1 MNLWFIFLTGLTSG
15 GVTCAAMQGG
25 ILASTIA
32 NQKRSEG
39 KKVSVDA
46 APNSFDVGDWG
57 PVTAF
62 LLAKLVIHVILGFF
76 LGWIGSAFTLSLG
89 MRLFFQGFAALF
101 MFASAM
107 NLLEVHPIF
116 RYVVINPPKFARR
129 LIKNNTTAD
138 RLFAPGLLGFL
149 TILIPCGVTQ
159 AMEILAISSGSPMQ
173 GALIMGSFVLGTAP
187 MFVLIG
193 IATAKLSEVWRIYFL
208 RAAAFLL
215 IAMAL
220 YSLNG
225 ILQVTDSAYSLQR
238 LGPRIVKLLPP
249 YETSVGA
256 RRGSPADSNVK
267 LVDGTQNVTINIL
280 NSGYSPKRFAVKSG
294 IPVKLTVNAGEVYS
308 CATAFTFRAFGIN
321 AFVKPNTNQV
331 FTFTP
336 DKKGLYTFSC
346 SMGMYSGTMEVI

>member
-1 MNLWFIFLTGLTSG
+1 MLTTMNLWLILLTGLTSG

-39 KKVSVDA
+39 KKVASDA
-46 APNSFDVGDWG
+46 APSSFDVGDWG
-57 PVTAF
+57 PVTTF
-62 LLAKLVIHVILGFF
+62 LTTKLIAHTILGFF
-76 LGWIGSAFTLSLG
+76 LGWLGSAFALSLG

-116 RYVVINPPKFARR
+116 RFIAFTPPKFARK

-159 AMEILAISSGSPMQ
+159 AMEILAISSGSPIQ
-173 GALIMGSFVLGTAP
+173 GALIMGTFVLGTAP

-193 IATAKLSEVWRIYFL
+193 IATAKLSEVWRVYFL
-208 RAAAFLL
+208 RTAAILL

-220 YSLNG
+220 YSING
-225 ILQVTDSAYSLQR
+225 ILQVTDSIYSLQR

-249 YETSVGA
+249 YDTA
-256 RRGSPADSNVK
+256 PGSSTPTPTV
-267 LVDGTQNVTINIL
+267 VDGVQPVTINIL

-294 IPVKLTVNAGEVYS
+294 IPVKLTVNAGDVYS

-331 FTFTP
+331 FTFTH

>member
-1 MNLWFIFLTGLTSG
+1 MNLWLIFLTGLTSG

-25 ILASTIA
+25 LLASTIA
-32 NQKRSEG
+32 NQKKEKIVPG
-39 KKVSVDA
+39 FGAD
-46 APNSFDVGDWG
+46 DWG
-57 PVTAF
+57 GVTAF
-62 LLAKLVIHVILGFF
+62 LTTKLVIHVILGFL
-76 LGWIGSAFTLSLG
+76 LGWLGSAITLSLG

-116 RYVVINPPKFARR
+116 RFMAFTPPRFARR
-129 LIKNNTTAD
+129 LVKYNMAANN
-138 RLFAPGLLGFL
+138 LFAPALLGFL
-149 TILIPCGVTQ
+149 TVLIPCGVTQ
-159 AMEILAISSGSPMQ
+159 AMEILAISSGSPIQ
-173 GALIMGSFVLGTAP
+173 GVLIMGTFVLGTAP

-193 IATAKLSEVWRIYFL
+193 IATAKLSEVWRVYFL
-208 RAAAFLL
+208 RTAAILL

-220 YSLNG
+220 YSFNG
-225 ILQVTDSAYSLQR
+225 ILQVSDSNYSLER

-249 YETSVGA
+249 YNTALSAVPTP
-256 RRGSPADSNVK
+256 SI
-267 LVDGTQNVTINIL
+267 VDGVQPVTINIL
-280 NSGYSPKRFAVKSG
+280 NSGYSPKYFAVKSG
-294 IPVKLTVNAGEVYS
+294 IPVELTVNAGEVYS

-336 DKKGLYTFSC
+336 DKKGLYTFAC

>member
-1 MNLWFIFLTGLTSG
+1 
-15 GVTCAAMQGG
+15 MQGG

-32 NQKRSEG
+32 NQK
-39 KKVSVDA
+39 KLKVEPGFGAD
-46 APNSFDVGDWG
+46 DWAG
-57 PVTAF
+57 VTAF
-62 LLAKLVIHVILGFF
+62 LVTKLIAHIILGFF
-76 LGWIGSAFTLSLG
+76 LGWLGSAITLSLS

-116 RYVVINPPKFARR
+116 RFMAFTPPKFARK

-159 AMEILAISSGSPMQ
+159 AMEILAISSGSPIQ
-173 GALIMGSFVLGTAP
+173 GALIMGTFVLGTAP

-208 RAAAFLL
+208 RTAAVLL

-220 YSLNG
+220 YSFNG
-225 ILQVTDSAYSLQR
+225 ILQVMDSNYSLER

-249 YETSVGA
+249 YDKSEQRTIPTPSI
-256 RRGSPADSNVK
+256 
-267 LVDGTQNVTINIL
+267 VDGVQPVTINIL
-280 NSGYSPKRFAVKSG
+280 NSGYSPRHFAVKNG

-336 DKKGLYTFSC
+336 DKKGIYTFSC

>member
-1 MNLWFIFLTGLTSG
+1 MNLWLILLTGLTSG

-32 NQKRSEG
+32 NQK
-39 KKVSVDA
+39 KLKVEPGFGAD
-46 APNSFDVGDWG
+46 DWAG
-57 PVTAF
+57 VTAF
-62 LLAKLVIHVILGFF
+62 LVTKLIAHIILGFF
-76 LGWIGSAFTLSLG
+76 LGWLGSAITLSLS

-116 RYVVINPPKFARR
+116 RFMAFTPPKFARK

-159 AMEILAISSGSPMQ
+159 AMEILAISSGSPIQ
-173 GALIMGSFVLGTAP
+173 GALIMGTFVLGTAP

-208 RAAAFLL
+208 RTAAVLL

-220 YSLNG
+220 YSFNG
-225 ILQVTDSAYSLQR
+225 ILQVMDSNYSLER

-249 YETSVGA
+249 YDQSAERVIPTPSI
-256 RRGSPADSNVK
+256 
-267 LVDGTQNVTINIL
+267 VDGVQPVTINIL
-280 NSGYSPKRFAVKSG
+280 NSGYSPRYFAVKNG

-336 DKKGLYTFSC
+336 DKKGIYTFSC

>member
-1 MNLWFIFLTGLTSG
+1 MNLWIIFLTGLTSG

-39 KKVSVDA
+39 KKVVSDGSA
-46 APNSFDVGDWG
+46 TSFDVGDWG
-57 PVTAF
+57 PVTTF
-62 LLAKLVIHVILGFF
+62 LTTKLVSHTILGFF
-76 LGWIGSAFTLSLG
+76 LGWLGSAIALSLG
-89 MRLFFQGFAALF
+89 MRLFFQGVAALF

-116 RYVVINPPKFARR
+116 RFLAFTPPKFARK

-159 AMEILAISSGSPMQ
+159 AMEILAISSGSPTQ
-173 GALIMGSFVLGTAP
+173 GALIMGTFVLGTAP

-193 IATAKLSEVWRIYFL
+193 IATAKLSEVWRVYFL
-208 RAAAFLL
+208 RTAAILL

-225 ILQVTDSAYSLQR
+225 ILQVTDSTYSLQR

-249 YETSVGA
+249 YDTA
-256 RRGSPADSNVK
+256 PRTTLPTPT
-267 LVDGTQNVTINIL
+267 LVDGVQPVTINIL
-280 NSGYSPKRFAVKSG
+280 NSGYSPKHFAVKSG
-294 IPVKLTVNAGEVYS
+294 VPVQLTVNAGEVYS

>member
-32 NQKRSEG
+32 NQKRAEG
-39 KKVSVDA
+39 KKVVEGA

-57 PVTAF
+57 PVSAF
-62 LLAKLVIHVILGFF
+62 LTTKLIIHVILGFF
-76 LGWIGSAFTLSLG
+76 LGWLGSAITLSLG

-107 NLLEVHPIF
+107 NLLEIHPIF
-116 RYVVINPPKFARR
+116 RYVVINPPRFARR

-149 TILIPCGVTQ
+149 TVLIPCGVTQ
-159 AMEILAISSGSPMQ
+159 AMEILAISSGSPTQ

-193 IATAKLSEVWRIYFL
+193 IATAKLSEVWRTYFL
-208 RAAAFLL
+208 RTAAILL
-215 IAMAL
+215 IGMAL
-220 YSLNG
+220 YSVNG
-225 ILQVTDSAYSLQR
+225 ILQVSDSNYSLER

-249 YETSVGA
+249 Y
-256 RRGSPADSNVK
+256 DSK
-267 LVDGTQNVTINIL
+267 PRSATLTPTIVDGVQPVTINIL
-280 NSGYSPKRFAVKSG
+280 NTGYSPKRFAVKSG

>member
-1 MNLWFIFLTGLTSG
+1 MNLWLILLTGLTSG

-32 NQKRSEG
+32 NQK
-39 KKVSVDA
+39 KAKVEPGFGVD
-46 APNSFDVGDWG
+46 DWG
-57 PVTAF
+57 PVASF
-62 LLAKLVIHVILGFF
+62 LTTKLIAHTIFGFF
-76 LGWIGSAFTLSLG
+76 LGWLGSAFALSLG
-89 MRLFFQGFAALF
+89 IRLFFQGFAALF

-116 RYVVINPPKFARR
+116 RFIAFTPPKFARK
-129 LIKNNTTAD
+129 LIKNNTAAD

-159 AMEILAISSGSPMQ
+159 AMEILAITSGSPIQ
-173 GALIMGSFVLGTAP
+173 GALIMGTFVLGTSP

-193 IATAKLSEVWRIYFL
+193 IATAKLSEVWRVYFL
-208 RAAAFLL
+208 RTAAILL

-220 YSLNG
+220 YSING
-225 ILQVTDSAYSLQR
+225 ILTTIDSPYAA
-238 LGPRIVKLLPP
+238 GRIVSVLRTPIS
-249 YETSVGA
+249 TS
-256 RRGSPADSNVK
+256 STTP
-267 LVDGTQNVTINIL
+267 LVNGVQQVTINIT
-280 NSGYSPKRFAVKSG
+280 NSGYTPGKFVVQAGV
-294 IPVKLTVNAGEVYS
+294 PVELKVSAGEVYS

-331 FTFTP
+331 FNFTP

>member
-1 MNLWFIFLTGLTSG
+1 MNLWLIFLTGLTSG

-32 NQKRSEG
+32 NQK
-39 KKVSVDA
+39 KVKVEPGFGVD
-46 APNSFDVGDWG
+46 DWG
-57 PVTAF
+57 GVAAF
-62 LLAKLVIHVILGFF
+62 LTTKLIAHIILGFF
-76 LGWIGSAFTLSLG
+76 LGWLGSTISLTLG

-116 RYVVINPPKFARR
+116 RFLAFTPPKFARK
-129 LIKNNTTAD
+129 LIKNNTAAD
-138 RLFAPGLLGFL
+138 RFFAPGLLGFL

-159 AMEILAISSGSPMQ
+159 AMEILAISSGSPVQ
-173 GALIMGSFVLGTAP
+173 GALIMGTFVLGTAP

-193 IATAKLSEVWRIYFL
+193 IATAKLSEVWRVYFL
-208 RAAAFLL
+208 RTAAILL

-220 YSLNG
+220 YSING
-225 ILQVTDSAYSLQR
+225 ILQVSDSSYSLER

-249 YETSVGA
+249 YDTTSRSA
-256 RRGSPADSNVK
+256 SPTPTV
-267 LVDGTQNVTINIL
+267 VDGVQPVTINIL
-280 NSGYSPKRFAVKSG
+280 NSGYSPKRFTVKSG

-321 AFVKPNTNQV
+321 AYVKPNTNQI

-336 DKKGLYTFSC
+336 DKKGIYTFAC

>member
-1 MNLWFIFLTGLTSG
+1 MNLWIVFLTGLTSG

-76 LGWIGSAFTLSLG
+76 LGLIGSALTLSLG

-208 RAAAFLL
+208 RTAAFLL

-220 YSLNG
+220 YSVNG
-225 ILQVTDSAYSLQR
+225 ILQVSDSNYSLER
-238 LGPRIVKLLPP
+238 LGPKIVRLLPP
-249 YETSVGA
+249 Y
-256 RRGSPADSNVK
+256 DSK
-267 LVDGTQNVTINIL
+267 PKSDTLTPTLVDGVQPVMINIL
-280 NSGYSPKRFAVKSG
+280 NSGYSPKRFVVKSG
-294 IPVKLTVNAGEVYS
+294 IPVKLTVNAGEVYT

>member
-1 MNLWFIFLTGLTSG
+1 MNLWIVFLTGLTSG

-39 KKVSVDA
+39 QKIPTDA

-62 LLAKLVIHVILGFF
+62 LTTKLIAHTILGFF
-76 LGWIGSAFTLSLG
+76 LGWLGSIVTLGLT

-107 NLLEVHPIF
+107 NLLEVHPMF
-116 RYVVINPPKFARR
+116 RFLAFSPPKFARR
-129 LIKNNTTAD
+129 LIKNNTVAD

-159 AMEILAISSGSPMQ
+159 AMEVLAISSASPIQ
-173 GALIMGSFVLGTAP
+173 GALIMGSFVIGTAP
-187 MFVLIG
+187 MFILIG
-193 IATAKLSEVWRIYFL
+193 LATAKLTEVWRTYFL
-208 RAAAFLL
+208 RTAALLL

-220 YSLNG
+220 YSVNG
-225 ILQVTDSAYSLQR
+225 ILQVNNSPYSLER
-238 LGPRIVKLLPP
+238 VGPRLVKLLPP
-249 YETSVGA
+249 YDT
-256 RRGSPADSNVK
+256 NVPK
-267 LVDGTQNVTINIL
+267 SKVANPTVSLVDGKQKVTLTVSNA
-280 NSGYSPKRFAVKSG
+280 GYSPKHFTVQKD
-294 IPVKLTVNAGEVYS
+294 IPVELTLETNGGVYS
-308 CATAFTFRAFGIN
+308 CATAFTFKAFNISEYLKPQDSK
-321 AFVKPNTNQV
+321 VK
-331 FTFTP
+331 TFTP
-336 DKKGLYTFSC
+336 TNKGIYTFAC